1 MRTRTQSIMVLMV
14 LLMPALLWS
23 AQESRAGRRRAESQ
37 ATSPDTAPE
46 SAREIRIFPLRYQE
60 ADGLSRIIRAVI
72 PLNEATIAVD
82 GVSQR
87 LIVAAAPD
95 LLEQTERLIRELD
108 AKPVDDVDVAQM
120 LYRIYMLELPPEH
133 GDLKPFS
140 MLLERSSQLPPEDLL
155 DAVEYA
161 DIQLDTFSQR
171 ATMGQTW
178 ELVLEGRAASDASIK
193 RMLEKIPDSWM
204 KELMWD
210 DETFTPPVAQVTPL
224 PDGLRKHVEQLL
236 GAGVQTVGYWFGNL
250 SVPGQAAAPIGPW
263 VFDMQVDR
271 STREDE
277 VELEITVV
285 QESKGEPDSRWQI
298 LSNGVRGRL
307 NSPVIIGYNR
317 ERYGTRTMGA
327 MVIVPEESPLP

>member
-1 MRTRTQSIMVLMV
+1 MRTRRQSIMVLMV

-23 AQESRAGRRRAESQ
+23 AQESRAERRRAESQ
-37 ATSPDTAPE
+37 ATSPDTVPE
-46 SAREIRIFPLRYQE
+46 SAREIRIFPLRYQK
-60 ADGLSRIIRAVI
+60 ADGLSRIIMALI

-108 AKPVDDVDVAQM
+108 VNPADDVDVAQM

-155 DAVEYA
+155 DAVGYA
-161 DIQLDTFSQR
+161 DTQIGTFSQQ

-178 ELVLEGRAASDASIK
+178 ELVLEGRAASNESIK
-193 RMLEKIPDSWM
+193 RMLEKIPDSRM
-204 KELMWD
+204 KELMWEN
-210 DETFTPPVAQVTPL
+210 ETLMPPAAEATEL
-224 PDGLRKHVEQLL
+224 PEQLRKHIVKLL
-236 GAGVQTVGYWFGNL
+236 GQKVQAVGYWFGNL
-250 SVPGQAAAPIGPW
+250 SIPGTVEAPIGPW
-263 VFDMQVDR
+263 AFQMEVEG
-271 STREDE
+271 SPRENE
-277 VELEITVV
+277 VELTITVV
-285 QESKGEPDSRWQI
+285 QESKAEPDSRWQI
-298 LSNGVRGRL
+298 LSNRVRGRL

-327 MVIVPEESPLP
+327 VVIVPEVSPLP